1 MFKHL
6 TAIAV
11 VACICAATVAPASAF
26 TPQHNPVGGGIRM
39 LVPKPIGAGP
49 DPRSN
54 YSKRVSVQPTR
65 TGRGIA
71 MAVQSLR

>member
-1 MFKHL
+1 MFKHV

-11 VACICAATVAPASAF
+11 VGCICAATVASASAF
-26 TPQHNPVGGGIRM
+26 TPPHNPVGGGIRT

-54 YSKRVSVQPTR
+54 YSQRVSTQPTR

-71 MAVQSLR
+71 IAVRSLR